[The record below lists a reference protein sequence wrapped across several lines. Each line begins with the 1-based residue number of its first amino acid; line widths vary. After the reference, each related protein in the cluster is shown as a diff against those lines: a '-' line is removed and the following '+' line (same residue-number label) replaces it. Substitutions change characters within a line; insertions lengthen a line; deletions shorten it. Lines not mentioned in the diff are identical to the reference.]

1 MRGFGGTQTQEKQ
14 VRRERIPI
22 GDIYADDEPRAQR
35 RLAILLAIACVTA
48 AGAIGYVVWWGS

>member
-1 MRGFGGTQTQEKQ
+1 